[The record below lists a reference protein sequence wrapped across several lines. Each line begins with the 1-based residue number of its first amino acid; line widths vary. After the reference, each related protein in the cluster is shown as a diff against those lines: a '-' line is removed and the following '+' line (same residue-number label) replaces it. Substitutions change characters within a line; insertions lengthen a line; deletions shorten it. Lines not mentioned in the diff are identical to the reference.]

1 MILGQVTIAVLEK
14 PNPSD
19 AREREANSTKK
30 FETHTL
36 VRGKLHL
43 FDWICS
49 LRSIGRI
56 KKALRGMLIVDEL
69 QSRLRLQVNE

>member
-1 MILGQVTIAVLEK
+1 MILGQATIAILKK

-36 VRGKLHL
+36 IRVRGKLHL
-43 FDWICS
+43 FD
-49 LRSIGRI
+49 
-56 KKALRGMLIVDEL
+56 
-69 QSRLRLQVNE
+69 